1 MRAWVVPLCLLG
13 LVSSARSEAAGRLG
27 PYGSDG
33 PNTVKIVSLTVPSP
47 SGAFSTTAYV
57 PSGAGPFP
65 LVIFSPG
72 FFQKGIAYP
81 PYAQRLGSWGI
92 ITLLRDDPNFF
103 GEVSRG
109 DDFSRPDNVKVEA
122 MTDRMVFDVS
132 YEVSTWLHGCP
143 RRTPIRAARSPARW
157 TQRASVL
164 PGILTAA
171 GSLWSWAR
179 LCPASSKASS
189 GSIRSTCQLVPP
201 HNRSSRASASP
212 SRSLERRQTG
222 SPVLPGGATTRH
234 STAPPL
240 RLLSRSPR
248 LKPTTP
254 CLRIQPTVRGAG
266 PAGLQEPQTARRSSL
281 TRSGI

>member
-47 SGAFSTTAYV
+47 SGVFSTTAYV
-57 PSGAGPFP
+57 PSGAGPFS

-103 GEVSRG
+103 GEVSRS

-189 GSIRSTCQLVPP
+189 GSIRSTSCPRTTEAREHRRPHRVHWRDDKQVLLCSRVVQLRDTLP
-201 HNRSSRASASP
+201 
-212 SRSLERRQTG
+212 RRRF
-222 SPVLPGGATTRH
+222 ACCRDH
-234 STAPPL
+234 
-240 RLLSRSPR
+240 RD
-248 LKPTTP
+248 
-254 CLRIQPTVRGAG
+254 
-266 PAGLQEPQTARRSSL
+266 
-281 TRSGI
+281 